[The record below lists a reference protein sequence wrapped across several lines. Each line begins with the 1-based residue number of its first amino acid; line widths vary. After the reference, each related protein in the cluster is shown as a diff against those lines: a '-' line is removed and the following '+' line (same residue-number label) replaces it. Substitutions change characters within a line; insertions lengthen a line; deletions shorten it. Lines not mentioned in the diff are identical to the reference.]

1 MGSYVTKGKN
11 RYIIYKEYDEDN
23 PHALVTSILKIE
35 GNQKVTL
42 IRNGAQNSRL
52 ILEKGQLHQCHYYT
66 GYASMMVG
74 VFANHINT
82 DLTDSGGNLE
92 VSYSLDINAGLTSLN
107 EIFIHI
113 KEAEQED
120 VKNRRTNHS

>member
-1 MGSYVTKGKN
+1 
-11 RYIIYKEYDEDN
+11 
-23 PHALVTSILKIE
+23 
-35 GNQKVTL
+35 
-42 IRNGAQNSRL
+42 
-52 ILEKGQLHQCHYYT
+52 
-66 GYASMMVG
+66 MMVG
-74 VFANHINT
+74 VFANHIDT

-120 VKNRRTNHS
+120 VKNCRTNHS